1 MKSEKLVTKNNTT
14 LYFGIFGGIFALI
27 IGYLGIGFHLV
38 YLPPVVAAVITIIIF
53 TKKIDSLKP
62 KTRTVTKYILFGF
75 FIAFS
80 TLFLAALSGS
90 AVLFIMSLLEFLN
103 SGIFK
108 FGLNYF
114 DAESYSFVEYFSK
127 EGMKYLLAPMYWVLI
142 GGLMPSLI
150 FGLIYGLTKCRS
162 KN

>member
-1 MKSEKLVTKNNTT
+1 VAENNTT
-14 LYFGIFGGIFALI
+14 LYFGITGGIVALI
-27 IGYLGIGFHLV
+27 IGYLGIGFHFV
-38 YLPPVVAAVITIIIF
+38 YLPPVIAAVITIIIF
-53 TKKIDSLKP
+53 TRKIDSLKP
-62 KTRTVTKYILFGF
+62 KNRTVKKYILFGF

-90 AVLFIMSLLEFLN
+90 VALFFMSLLEYLD

-127 EGMKYLLAPMYWVLI
+127 EGIKYLLAPIYWVI
-142 GGLMPSLI
+142 TGGLIPSLI
-150 FGLIYGLTKCRS
+150 FGLFYGLKKCRS
-162 KN
+162 